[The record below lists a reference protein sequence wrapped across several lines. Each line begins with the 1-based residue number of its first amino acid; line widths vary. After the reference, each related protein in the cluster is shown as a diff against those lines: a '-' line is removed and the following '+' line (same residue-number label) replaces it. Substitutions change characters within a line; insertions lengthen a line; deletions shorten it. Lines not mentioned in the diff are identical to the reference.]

1 MSLEER
7 LRKLAEQDRKA
18 KEGKLSDEERN
29 RRVADYI
36 IQNARAEYDRI
47 LDLIDAR
54 IKKVNESASDLG
66 KFELERNRPYLK
78 LNNSAAY
85 LLFDQ
90 PFVNQP
96 DARLMISFGREP
108 TAFYF
113 DDEFSSA
120 PTPRRYQLQ
129 PAVADSFDHIV
140 WVGDL
145 GELKSEQL
153 VEFIIEHLAEYY
165 LANKSG

>member
-7 LRKLAEQDRKA
+7 LKRLAEHDRNAKQD
-18 KEGKLSDEERN
+18 KLSQEELN
-29 RRVADYI
+29 QKISNYI
-36 IQNARAEYDRI
+36 TENARPEFNRLLQLIEGRI
-47 LDLIDAR
+47 GT
-54 IKKVNESASDLG
+54 VNAFASDLG
-66 KFELERNRPYLK
+66 RFEFVRNGPYLK
-78 LNNSAAY
+78 LNNSAAF

-90 PFVNQP
+90 PFINRP

-108 TAFYF
+108 AGIYF
-113 DDEFSSA
+113 DAFSS
-120 PTPRRYQLQ
+120 PPDPRRYQLQ
-129 PAVADSFDHIV
+129 PAVADSFDHVV

-165 LANKSG
+165 LANKRG

>member
-7 LRKLAEQDRKA
+7 LKKLAEQDRSA
-18 KEGKLSDEERN
+18 KRDKLSKEELN
-29 RRVADYI
+29 KKISDYNAE
-36 IQNARAEYDRI
+36 NARPEFNRLSQLIEGRI
-47 LDLIDAR
+47 AS
-54 IKKVNESASDLG
+54 VNESASDLG
-66 KFELERNRPYLK
+66 KFEFMRNGPYLK
-78 LNNSAAY
+78 LNNSAAF

-90 PFVNQP
+90 PFVNRP

-108 TAFYF
+108 GGIYF
-113 DDEFSSA
+113 DAFSS
-120 PTPRRYQLQ
+120 PPDPRRYQLQ

-153 VEFIIEHLAEYY
+153 AEFIIEHLADYY
-165 LANKSG
+165 LANKRN